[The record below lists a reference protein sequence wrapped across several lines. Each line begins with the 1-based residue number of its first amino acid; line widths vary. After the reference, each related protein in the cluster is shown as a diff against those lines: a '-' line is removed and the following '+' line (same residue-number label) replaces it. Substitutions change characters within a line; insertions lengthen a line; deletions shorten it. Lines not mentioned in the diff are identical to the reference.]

1 MKNDETKTAGEAIA
15 KFREELLDVFEASP
29 LGRAARWL
37 NDWLTVSDLS
47 DRVERLEE
55 RARQLEKSVTQ
66 LENVVDELIQLVGT
80 VSAASHD
87 RDDWLTSR
95 IEVLSEQAGFAAR
108 RQHLLDQRVYRDP
121 EIITP
126 VDGEGAA

>member
-1 MKNDETKTAGEAIA
+1 MSYLYGAII
-15 KFREELLDVFEASP
+15 LLLLFVMGLFVAYT
-29 LGRAARWL
+29 LR
-37 NDWLTVSDLS
+37 
-47 DRVERLEE
+47 RL
-55 RARQLEKSVTQ
+55 TQ